1 MADKNSFV
9 LYADYK
15 DKFSKLTNAQFGE
28 LMRMVFTYESG
39 EEPETEDMAVDIAF
53 NVIRYDLDKNR
64 EKYEEIVEKRREAG
78 RNKSNQM
85 QANDSKC
92 KQMLANA
99 SKCQQVI
106 ANDSI
111 TPPDSVSDS
120 DSVSVSVSDN
130 NASESAKGVQGGKR
144 KRFQP
149 PTKEDIQDY
158 CAQKGLTVDADR
170 FIDYYSAQGW
180 KLSNGNAMRDW
191 RAAVRNWSRD
201 KKPRATAKNRF
212 NDFDQRSYSGDD
224 YKVIEDIMK
233 LRGRNHG

>member
-1 MADKNSFV
+1 MAEKNTFV
-9 LYADYK
+9 LYKDYQER
-15 DKFSKLTNAQFGE
+15 FSGLSDAQFGQ
-28 LMRMVFTYESG
+28 LMRMVFDYELTG
-39 EEPETEDMAVDIAF
+39 EVETEDPAVEIAF
-53 NVIRYDLDKNR
+53 DVIRYDLDRNR
-64 EKYEEIVEKRREAG
+64 AKYEEIVDKRREAG
-78 RNKSNQM
+78 RSKS
-85 QANDSKC
+85 
-92 KQMLANA
+92 KQEEANA

-130 NASESAKGVQGGKR
+130 YASESVKGVQGGKR
-144 KRFQP
+144 ERFQP

-158 CAQKGLTVDADR
+158 CAQKELTVDADR

-201 KKPRATAKNRF
+201 KKPRAPAPKPKNRF
-212 NDFDQRSYSGDD
+212 NDFDQRTYSDKD
-224 YKVIEDIMK
+224 YKAIEGIMK
-233 LRGRNHG
+233 LRGRHHG